1 MESLA
6 TGEILSVCLFFAL
19 IAALMLGYPIAFT
32 LPGVAF
38 IFAIVGWALGAF
50 DLSYLEALPLRYWGI
65 VTNEVLIAVPLF
77 VFMGVMLERSR
88 LAETLLTTM
97 GELFGS
103 LPGGLGISTIVVAT
117 LLAAST
123 GIVGATVV
131 TMGLISLPAMLR
143 ARYDKR
149 LASGLI
155 CASGTLCQL
164 IPPSTILVFLAVI
177 LQSAY
182 SEAQMAKGNFTP
194 VTLSVGDLFAGA
206 FIPGIVLSGLYIVWV
221 IGNAFLKP
229 GSAPALKKTSEGRRA
244 FGGRIV
250 VALLPP
256 LMLIVAVLGSILAGV
271 ATPTEAASVGAI
283 GAALLTLVKL
293 LAEHFARRLAPEAV
307 QRALCRFWLAF
318 FAVTVVLAVVTGA
331 LGVLTLAAVSL
342 VAGVAAASAIPGVRR
357 QFFGIVD
364 DVSRSTLTITAM
376 VFVIFM
382 GASVFSVVF
391 TRLGGAQ
398 LVHDSLASMPGGAT
412 GALFVVML
420 VMFILGCFLDPFEII
435 FVVVPVVGPVLF
447 KMDVNPIW
455 FAIMIGVNLQTSY
468 LTPPFG
474 FSLFFLKGVAP
485 PEVTTGDIY
494 RGIIPYVGIQLV
506 CLAILWVYPALA
518 TWLPAAIYGR

>member
-1 MESLA
+1 MESLL
-6 TGEILSVCLFFAL
+6 TGEILSVALFGGL

-38 IFAIVGWALGAF
+38 IFAIVGWAFGAF
-50 DLSYLEALPLRYWGI
+50 DLSYFEALPLRYWGI

-131 TMGLISLPAMLR
+131 TMGLISLPAMLK

-221 IGNAFLKP
+221 VGNAILKP
-229 GSAPALKKTSEGRRA
+229 GSAPALEMTSEAKRS

-283 GAALLTLVKL
+283 GAALLTVVKL
-293 LAEHFARRLAPEAV
+293 LAEHVTKRLPPEAV
-307 QRALCRFWLAF
+307 QRALFRFWLAF
-318 FAVTVVLAVVTGA
+318 FAVTVALAAIAGA
-331 LGVLTLAAVSL
+331 LGVLTLAVASL
-342 VAGVAAASAIPGVRR
+342 VIGIVVASGIPEVRR

-398 LVHDSLASMPGGAT
+398 LVHDSLSSMPGGAT

-420 VMFILGCFLDPFEII
+420 VMFVLGCFLDPFEII

-455 FAIMIGVNLQTSY
+455 FAILIGVNLQTSY

-474 FSLFFLKGVAP
+474 FSLIFLKGVAP

-494 RGIIPYVGIQLV
+494 RGIIPYVAIQIV
-506 CLAILWVYPALA
+506 CLGILWVYPSLA
-518 TWLPAAIYGR
+518 TWLPKAIYGG

>member
-1 MESLA
+1 VDPQA
-6 TGEILSVCLFFAL
+6 IGEILSVCLFFGL

-32 LPGVAF
+32 LPGVAVA
-38 IFAIVGWALGAF
+38 FAIVGWAFGAF
-50 DLSYLEALPLRYWGI
+50 DLSYFEALPLRYFGI
-65 VTNEVLIAVPLF
+65 LTNEVLIAVPLF

-88 LAETLLTTM
+88 LAENLLTTM
-97 GELFGS
+97 GELFGAM
-103 LPGGLGISTIVVAT
+103 PGGLGVSTIVVAT

-143 ARYDKR
+143 AGYDKR

-177 LQSAY
+177 LQSAF
-182 SEAQMAKGNFTP
+182 SEAQIAKGNFAP

-206 FIPGIVLSGLYIVWV
+206 FIPGIVLSGLYAAWV
-221 IGNAFLKP
+221 VGNAILRP
-229 GSAPALKKTSEGRRA
+229 GSAPALKASAEGRRD
-244 FGGRIV
+244 FGSRV
-250 VALLPP
+250 VIALLPP

-293 LAEHFARRLAPEAV
+293 LSEHFVKRLPAETV
-307 QRALCRFWLAF
+307 QRALFRFWLAF
-318 FAVTVVLAVVTGA
+318 FAVTVALAFSFGA
-331 LGVLTLAAVSL
+331 FGVLTLAVGALAV
-342 VAGVAAASAIPGVRR
+342 GIAAATALPQVRR
-357 QFFGIVD
+357 EFFGIVD
-364 DVSRSTLTITAM
+364 QVSRATLTITAM

-398 LVHDSLASMPGGAT
+398 LVHDSLSSMPGGAA
-412 GALFVVML
+412 GALLVVMA
-420 VMFILGCFLDPFEII
+420 VMFVLGCFLDPFEII

-447 KMDVNPIW
+447 KLGVDPIW
-455 FAIMIGVNLQTSY
+455 FAVLIGVNLQTSY

-494 RGIIPYVGIQLV
+494 RGIIPYVAIQIL
-506 CLAILWVYPALA
+506 CLWILWAFPPLA
-518 TWLPAAIYGR
+518 TWLPKAIYGG

>member
-1 MESLA
+1 MESLVS
-6 TGEILSVCLFFAL
+6 GEILSVGLFLGL

-38 IFAIVGWALGAF
+38 FFAIVGWAFGAF
-50 DLSYLEALPLRYWGI
+50 DLTYFEALPLRYWGI

-97 GELFGS
+97 GELFGP
-103 LPGGLGISTIVVAT
+103 LPGGLGISTIVV
-117 LLAAST
+117 
-123 GIVGATVV
+123 ATVV
-131 TMGLISLPAMLR
+131 TMGLISLPAMLN
-143 ARYDKR
+143 AGYDKR

-182 SEAQMAKGNFTP
+182 SQAQMAKGNFTP

-206 FIPGIVLSGLYIVWV
+206 FIPGIVLSGLYIIWV
-221 IGNAFLKP
+221 VSNAILKP
-229 GSAPALKKTSEGRRA
+229 GSAPALKMTSEGKRD
-244 FGGRIV
+244 FGGRVV

-293 LAEHFARRLAPEAV
+293 LAEYFAKRLPTEAV
-307 QRALCRFWLAF
+307 QRALFRFWLAF
-318 FAVTVVLAVVTGA
+318 FAITVALAVFTGA
-331 LGVLTLAAVSL
+331 LGVLTLAVGSL
-342 VAGVAAASAIPGVRR
+342 LAGIAVAAVIPEVRR

-364 DVSRSTLTITAM
+364 QVSRSTVTITAM

-398 LVHDSLASMPGGAT
+398 LVHDSLSSMPGGAA

-420 VMFILGCFLDPFEII
+420 VMFVLGCFLDPFEII

-455 FAIMIGVNLQTSY
+455 FAVLIGVNLQTSY

-494 RGIIPYVGIQLV
+494 RGIIPYVAIQVV
-506 CLAILWVYPALA
+506 CLGMVWVYPALA
-518 TWLPAAIYGR
+518 TWLPKAIYGG